1 MPVAPATIDT
11 MQGLSFTF
19 NGVEYRV
26 TKIQRKNSRG
36 TIEISD
42 CTQAVGSLR
51 KFQFEPLVT
60 GAVITLEYWGKNP
73 PLQDTAYAIACTA
86 LGITGV
92 NALCIDVDE
101 GGSFGEYVKGNATFQ
116 VTG

>member
-11 MQGLSFTF
+11 MQGLTFTF
-19 NGVEYRV
+19 NSVEYRV
-26 TKIQRKNSRG
+26 TKAERKKARG
-36 TIEISD
+36 LVEVSD

-51 KFQFEPLVT
+51 KYQFEPLAT
-60 GAVITLEYWGKNP
+60 GDVITLEYWGKNLP
-73 PLQDTAYAIACTA
+73 VQDAAYAIACTA

-92 NALCIDVDE
+92 NALCIDVTE
-101 GGSFGEYVKGNATFQ
+101 GGSFGEYVKGSATFQ